1 MPDTLPEFEPITRNG
16 KPWLR
21 HVPTGREIPVLRG
34 GDGPEDEATGAG
46 TPPPTGPPPAT
57 QPPAAGLSQADV
69 DRAVAAAQR
78 KATADTRKQFEE
90 FLAAEKDKV
99 DTAALD
105 DVAKARKEAADAKA
119 EAAKLMAD
127 AQTQLQAAKIQ
138 QLLIVEGVDAKAM
151 RRAVAAVGPQDPAAT
166 DEDLAAAVAATKED
180 APGLFAPAAA
190 GQRQPSGYSGARP
203 PAGATGRPPSGIAA
217 GREMAREE
225 AEARKK
231 ESPLTSMH
239 VVGR

>member
-1 MPDTLPEFEPITRNG
+1 MPDPLP
-16 KPWLR
+16 
-21 HVPTGREIPVLRG
+21 
-34 GDGPEDEATGAG
+34 DEQLPAG
-46 TPPPTGPPPAT
+46 QPPAGQPPAG
-57 QPPAAGLSQADV
+57 QPPAAVGLTQADV

-138 QLLIVEGVDAKAM
+138 QLLIAEGVDSKAM
-151 RRAVAAVGPQDPAAT
+151 RRAVAAVGPQDPGAT

-180 APGLFAPAAA
+180 APGLFSPGTP
-190 GQRQPSGYSGARP
+190 GQRQPSGYSGGRP
-203 PAGATGRPPSGIAA
+203 PAGASGRPPSGIEA
-217 GREMAREE
+217 GREMARLE
-225 AEARKK
+225 AENRKNA
-231 ESPLTSMH
+231 SPLESMH